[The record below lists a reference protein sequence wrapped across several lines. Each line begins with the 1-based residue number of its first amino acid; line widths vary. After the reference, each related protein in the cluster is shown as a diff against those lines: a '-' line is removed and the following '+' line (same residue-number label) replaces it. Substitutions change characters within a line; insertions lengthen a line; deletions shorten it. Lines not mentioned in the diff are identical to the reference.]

1 MSRRPLLSVILGTL
15 ALFGLSFAFCWM
27 QMASLSERLVQE
39 QETDQLNILRSILE
53 ESRWRAL
60 AQAEFVASIPEV
72 QKAVRERDRGALIRL
87 VGPIIDT
94 QRRKYGVS
102 AASFFT
108 RDNTALLRLEAP
120 ETFGDSVAGYA
131 RRVVET
137 NRSGEPRAG
146 PGIDRQGAEIF
157 GDAPV
162 ISDGKLYGTFE
173 LGISCSELVN
183 RLHTSYGLEAGVLF
197 DRQLLEQV
205 ATLERWDS
213 SAENLAGPYLR
224 VSATD
229 WPLLR
234 DLLSQW
240 QGDFLREPQT
250 FSATS
255 QGQECI
261 VTVLPLVD
269 GAGVAIGQLVGVK
282 KLPPFRVQTRNAAI
296 LAASACLLAFV
307 LNCLLLQVVLRGM
320 LLWPARVVAERLQNL
335 ADGADAPPAG
345 DLRRDAPA
353 LAELYAAYENIRER
367 WPRREKP
374 EP

>member
-1 MSRRPLLSVILGTL
+1 MILGTL
-15 ALFGLSFAFCWM
+15 ALFCLSFTFCWM
-27 QMASLSERLVQE
+27 QMTGLSERLVKE
-39 QETDQLNILRSILE
+39 QETDQLNILRAILE

-72 QKAVRERDRGALIRL
+72 QRAVKDRDRQALASL
-87 VGPIIDT
+87 VGPIIEA

-108 RDNTALLRLEAP
+108 RDNLALLRLEAP
-120 ETFGDSVAGYA
+120 ESYGDSVSGYA

-146 PGIDRQGAEIF
+146 PGIDRQGADIF

-162 ISDGKLYGTFE
+162 LYQGKLQGTFE

-229 WPLLR
+229 WPLIR

-240 QGDFLREPQT
+240 HGDFLREPQT

-296 LAASACLLAFV
+296 LAGAACLLAFV
-307 LNCLLLQVVLRGM
+307 LNCLLLQVVFRGM
-320 LLWPARVVAERLQNL
+320 LLWPARVVAERLQSL
-335 ADGADAPPAG
+335 AEGAEAPPAG
-345 DLRRDAPA
+345 DLRRDSPA
-353 LAELYAAYENIRER
+353 LNELYSAYEEIRER
-367 WPRREKP
+367 WPRRERL